1 MEIWMNKIIRSYSQQ
16 ETLLRAEQP
25 DKDRGCSFYHALEG
39 ILLITTE
46 VSLDFTWLINILP

>member
-1 MEIWMNKIIRSYSQQ
+1 MNKIIRSYSQQ

-39 ILLITTE
+39 ILLITTK